1 MIISKCPLRVSLAG
15 GSTDLIEFVDT
26 YGYGSVISFPIDVYT
41 YISLSLNLSS
51 MYRINY
57 SETEEVKDVDLI
69 KNDVAREVIKYFD
82 LPPVTV
88 VFNSDIP
95 TSGSGL
101 ATSSSYTIAFI
112 SAVDKL
118 LNLNLSQFDICK
130 LALEIEH
137 KFNPLTGYQDTYGCG
152 IGGLKR
158 LHFYR
163 EIVKLNGLDST
174 TLNKF
179 NMYLVNSNQVR
190 ESNKV
195 LSSINLE
202 KSKDLIEL
210 VDELQRKIVFKDSS
224 GICDVLND
232 GWEKKKKTSSLISNE
247 KINELDK
254 RFLLD
259 NSIKGVKLCGAGN
272 GGYFFI
278 LSDSVIKDEDFMKID
293 IENRGVISKNF

>member
-15 GSTDLIEFVDT
+15 GSTDLVEFVDT

-41 YISLSLNLSS
+41 YISLTLPSNNS
-51 MYRINY
+51 YRINY
-57 SETEEVKDVDLI
+57 SKTEEVQDVNLI
-69 KNDVAREVIKYFD
+69 KNDIAREVIKYFD
-82 LPPVTV
+82 LPPITI

-112 SAVDKL
+112 SAVNKL
-118 LNLNLSQFDICK
+118 LNLHMSQFEICK
-130 LALEIEH
+130 LALDIEH

-158 LHFYR
+158 LHFYKDV
-163 EIVKLNGLDST
+163 VKLNGLDSDS
-174 TLNKF
+174 LNKF

-190 ESNKV
+190 KSNDV
-195 LSSINLE
+195 LPSINLE

-210 VDELQRKIVFKDSS
+210 VDKLQKKIKDSKA
-224 GICDVLND
+224 ICEILND
-232 GWEKKKKTSSLISNE
+232 GWVKKKKISSLISNSN
-247 KINELDK
+247 INELDK
-254 RFLLD
+254 RFRMD

-278 LSDSVIKDEDFMKID
+278 LTDDVINDKSFLKIN
-293 IENRGVISKNF
+293 IENKGVISKNF

>member
-41 YISLSLNLSS
+41 YISLTFPLNNF
-51 MYRINY
+51 YRINY
-57 SETEEVKDVDLI
+57 SENEEVQDVNLI
-69 KNDVAREVIKYFD
+69 KNDIAREVIKYFD
-82 LPPVTV
+82 LPPVTIG
-88 VFNSDIP
+88 FNSDIP

-101 ATSSSYTIAFI
+101 ATSSSYTIALI
-112 SAVDKL
+112 SAVDRL
-118 LNLNLSQFDICK
+118 LNLNLSQFEICK
-130 LALEIEH
+130 LALNIEH

-163 EIVKLNGLDST
+163 EIVKLNGLDSK
-174 TLNKF
+174 TLNTF

-190 ESNKV
+190 KSNEI
-195 LSSINLE
+195 LSSINFE

-210 VDELQRKIVFKDSS
+210 VDGLQRKIHRGDSD
-224 GICDVLND
+224 GICDVLNE
-232 GWEKKKKTSSLISNE
+232 GWEKKKKTSSLISNS

-254 RFLLD
+254 KFSLD

-278 LSDSVIKDEDFMKID
+278 LSDDKID
-293 IENRGVISKNF
+293 DNNFIKINIENNGVISKKF